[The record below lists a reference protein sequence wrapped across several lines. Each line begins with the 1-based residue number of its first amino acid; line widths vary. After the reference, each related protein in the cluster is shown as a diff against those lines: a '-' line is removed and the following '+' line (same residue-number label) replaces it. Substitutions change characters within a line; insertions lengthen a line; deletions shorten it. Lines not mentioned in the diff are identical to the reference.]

1 MGKSNFE
8 VRMICI
14 EKEIIQA
21 RGQAMQQGRIRREIE
36 PFSIRKKTFYPIGET
51 KKVNQWWTWTL
62 REKKD

>member
-21 RGQAMQQGRIRREIE
+21 RAQAMQQGRIRREVE

-51 KKVNQWWTWTL
+51 KKVNQ
-62 REKKD
+62 